1 MKKIGMTCLAGLF
14 LLSLST
20 ECAAKQWSLRDCIDY
35 ALANNIQLQKAKI
48 KEYSALEDVKQS
60 QAALL
65 PSLNLSTSQD
75 VNYTPWPQQGRATV
89 ADGYVQSSVDKVYYN
104 GSYSLSGNWTVWN
117 GNKNRNNVKLNKV
130 AAEQARLD
138 SATTANNVLEQI
150 AQLYVQILYS
160 NEAIAV
166 TKESLKTS
174 QTNEQRGKTM
184 VEVGKMSKADL
195 AQLTAQRAQDE
206 YAIVEAESNL
216 RNYKRQLKELLQI
229 TSDEEFDVA
238 VPSTTDD
245 MALEAVP
252 ALNDVYAASLEQRPE
267 IKNAK
272 LGIES
277 SDLSIK
283 VAKAGRMPT
292 VSLNAGVMTS
302 TSSMSDNAWGTQMKN
317 NFSLGGGVTVSIPL
331 FDNRQT
337 KTAINKA
344 KLQKQSYL
352 LDLQDKQTTL
362 YSTIENYWLQAVTN
376 QNKFKAARVSTESAQ
391 ASYEL
396 LSEQFKQ
403 GLKNTVE
410 LMTGKTNLLQA
421 QQNELQSK
429 YLAILNLNM
438 LEFYQ
443 TGNIK

>member
-1 MKKIGMTCLAGLF
+1 MTCLAGLF

-65 PSLNLSTSQD
+65 PSLNLSTSQN
-75 VNYTPWPQQGRATV
+75 VSYTPWPQQGRATV

-138 SATTANNVLEQI
+138 SATTANSVLEQI

-174 QTNEQRGKTM
+174 LTNEQRGKTM

-252 ALNDVYAASLEQRPE
+252 ALNDVYTASLEQRPE

-292 VSLNAGVMTS
+292 VSLNAGVTTS
-302 TSSMSDNAWGTQMKN
+302 TLSMSDNAWGTQMKN

-337 KTAINKA
+337 KTAVNKA

>member
-1 MKKIGMTCLAGLF
+1 MKKIGMTCLAGLL

-35 ALANNIQLQKAKI
+35 ALANNIKLQKAKI
-48 KEYSALEDVKQS
+48 QEYSALEDVKQS
-60 QAALL
+60 QSALL

-104 GSYSLSGNWTVWN
+104 GSYSLMGNWTVWN
-117 GNKNRNNVKLNKV
+117 GNKNRNNVKLNKLAV
-130 AAEQARLD
+130 EQARLD
-138 SATTANNVLEQI
+138 SATTANSVLEQI

-160 NEAIAV
+160 NEAISV

-184 VEVGKMSKADL
+184 VEVGKMSRADL

-206 YAIVEAESNL
+206 YAIVEAESTL

-229 TSDEEFDVA
+229 TNDEEFDVA

-252 ALNDVYAASLEQRPE
+252 ALNDVYTASLEQRPE

-277 SDLSIK
+277 SDLGIK

-292 VSLNAGVMTS
+292 VSLNAGVTTS
-302 TSSMSDNAWGTQMKN
+302 TSSMGDNAWGTQMKN

-337 KTAINKA
+337 KTAVNKA

>member
-1 MKKIGMTCLAGLF
+1 
-14 LLSLST
+14 
-20 ECAAKQWSLRDCIDY
+20 
-35 ALANNIQLQKAKI
+35 
-48 KEYSALEDVKQS
+48 
-60 QAALL
+60 
-65 PSLNLSTSQD
+65 
-75 VNYTPWPQQGRATV
+75 
-89 ADGYVQSSVDKVYYN
+89 
-104 GSYSLSGNWTVWN
+104 
-117 GNKNRNNVKLNKV
+117 
-130 AAEQARLD
+130 
-138 SATTANNVLEQI
+138 
-150 AQLYVQILYS
+150 
-160 NEAIAV
+160 
-166 TKESLKTS
+166 
-174 QTNEQRGKTM
+174 
-184 VEVGKMSKADL
+184 
-195 AQLTAQRAQDE
+195 
-206 YAIVEAESNL
+206 
-216 RNYKRQLKELLQI
+216 
-229 TSDEEFDVA
+229 
-238 VPSTTDD
+238 
-245 MALEAVP
+245 
-252 ALNDVYAASLEQRPE
+252 
-267 IKNAK
+267 
-272 LGIES
+272 
-277 SDLSIK
+277 
-283 VAKAGRMPT
+283 MPT

-337 KTAINKA
+337 KTAVNKA